1 MPKEK
6 SEKKTR
12 NVGGRPLTDTER
24 RAHVGQVIR
33 KYRTAA
39 GMDQAALAARLGCT
53 KTAIGNWELG
63 LTRPD
68 IDNVPRIC
76 RALKIPVTE
85 LLGIESE
92 AALPREDQSLLE
104 TYHRLDRFDQN
115 TIRQLME
122 RLLFQ
127 QDRKEKARLR
137 HAYRP
142 LCLYAE
148 AASAGVAAP
157 MADHAE
163 QETVYALEASIPH
176 GTDCIIPV
184 NGRSMEPTYR
194 NGSYVYVDTRAAIQP
209 GQVGIFIVNGEAFI
223 KEYQPDGLHS
233 HNPRYKTIYTG
244 EDADVRCCGRVT
256 GSVAEGDI
264 ATGPLAEKVMAAF
277 DGADE

>member
-1 MPKEK
+1 MPREK

-12 NVGGRPLTDTER
+12 NAGGRPLTDTER

-33 KYRTAA
+33 KYRTAV

-137 HAYRP
+137 QAYRP
-142 LCLYAE
+142 LCL
-148 AASAGVAAP
+148 
-157 MADHAE
+157 
-163 QETVYALEASIPH
+163 
-176 GTDCIIPV
+176 
-184 NGRSMEPTYR
+184 
-194 NGSYVYVDTRAAIQP
+194 
-209 GQVGIFIVNGEAFI
+209 
-223 KEYQPDGLHS
+223 
-233 HNPRYKTIYTG
+233 
-244 EDADVRCCGRVT
+244 
-256 GSVAEGDI
+256 
-264 ATGPLAEKVMAAF
+264 
-277 DGADE
+277 

>member
-12 NVGGRPLTDTER
+12 NAGGRPLTNTER

-33 KYRTAA
+33 RYRTAA
-39 GMDQAALAARLGCT
+39 GMDQAALAVRLGCT

-137 HAYRP
+137 QAYRP

-157 MADHAE
+157 MADHAAAAY
-163 QETVYALEASIPH
+163 VGAL
-176 GTDCIIPV
+176 T
-184 NGRSMEPTYR
+184 R
-194 NGSYVYVDTRAAIQP
+194 VDRLVAGIVRVQA
-209 GQVGIFIVNGEAFI
+209 VGLVFLDERFAV
-223 KEYQPDGLHS
+223 DD
-233 HNPRYKTIYTG
+233 
-244 EDADVRCCGRVT
+244 EDAHLPGLDRGAGR
-256 GSVAEGDI
+256 
-264 ATGPLAEKVMAAF
+264 
-277 DGADE
+277 